1 MAARRGAGFQRR
13 YLHSGRIRG
22 RCYTVTGRC
31 NSSHRLL
38 ELGEKGVY
46 PSYTLKEAL
55 ADLLMENKIT
65 LLFIQRGK
73 PDQNAYVERFNRTV
87 RHDWLDTHSFES
99 IEHAQELATHWLWIY
114 NNERPNIANKGLPPR
129 YLLKAA

>member
-46 PSYTLKEAL
+46 PSYTTGGGEICVSVVIRINFTDPAI
-55 ADLLMENKIT
+55 N
-65 LLFIQRGK
+65 
-73 PDQNAYVERFNRTV
+73 
-87 RHDWLDTHSFES
+87 
-99 IEHAQELATHWLWIY
+99 
-114 NNERPNIANKGLPPR
+114 
-129 YLLKAA
+129 